1 MGGGGGDRKVSG
13 WGGGNRK
20 VSEWGMGGGG
30 GQESK

>member
-1 MGGGGGDRKVSG
+1 MNGEGDRKVSE

-30 GQESK
+30 GAGK